1 MRREVRNISASVR
14 TRLLRI
20 STEKGQDFDLALTH
34 YAIER
39 LLYRLAKSRRADRFV
54 LKGAMLLMTWF
65 EESFRGTRD
74 LHPYRPKGA

>member
-54 LKGAMLLMTWF
+54 LKGAVLLMTWF

-74 LHPYRPKGA
+74 LYPYRPKGA